1 MNRAPLTVFASLCA
15 IAFSGVL
22 FAVTSA
28 VGGAPAAGL
37 LFLLLPLSAYGCLRA
52 VRLSRMAMFVAS
64 IGAFAPLMIGV
75 MMTWP
80 DVPGALPYVV
90 GATAIFA
97 GLCGMLTH
105 TARSWYASARAHG
118 LLDL

>member
-1 MNRAPLTVFASLCA
+1 MMRPPLTVFASLCA

-22 FAVTSA
+22 FAVTTA
-28 VGGAPAAGL
+28 VGGAPAAGA
-37 LFLLLPLSAYGCLRA
+37 LFLLLPLTAYGCLRA
-52 VRLSRMAMFVAS
+52 VRLSRTALFAAS
-64 IGAFAPLMIGV
+64 IGAFAPLMVGV

-97 GLCGMLTH
+97 GLCGMLTP
-105 TARSWYASARAHG
+105 TARAWYASERAHG
-118 LLDL
+118 LLD